1 MDYVVGNGS
10 SLDERMRVRQPTVC
24 TERPDPGS
32 SLRGYYDR
40 GCYGSGHSYLCDSL
54 NNHQNTVNPMPRLA
68 RCLVGGTFDRFHLGH
83 QALLNAAL
91 DVSERVEVWITND
104 EMSAKKSP
112 VLQSFEDRRDAIMSW
127 ADYRIT
133 THELENKVGPAP
145 VRKDCDSIVC
155 TPETLGNCQK
165 INEMRLKNGLVP
177 LEIIEV
183 PHTLDESGGII
194 SSSRI
199 RAGLIDTD
207 GSGWLSEDDRNRT
220 YIFHKG
226 LDEEL
231 KKPSGHLFTGPE
243 STPEVAMSAAMEN
256 ISPGGIIAVG
266 DVSVATLL
274 EMGVVPDIAIID
286 GMTKRIE
293 LEKKVDISEFSLILS
308 AKNPA
313 GEVTPSLIESVD
325 AALHSDQTTCIEVDG
340 EEDLAPLII
349 HLLSP
354 LGTNVVY
361 GQPGKGVVL
370 RVTDLAA
377 KRQCRDLLSKFEVKI

>member
-32 SLRGYYDR
+32 SLRGYDDR
-40 GCYGSGHSYLCDSL
+40 GCYGSGHSYPCDSL
-54 NNHQNTVNPMPRLA
+54 NNHQNTVSIMPRLA

-112 VLQSFEDRRDAIMSW
+112 ILQSFEDRRDAIMSW

-133 THELENKVGPAP
+133 THELENK
-145 VRKDCDSIVC
+145 
-155 TPETLGNCQK
+155 
-165 INEMRLKNGLVP
+165 
-177 LEIIEV
+177 
-183 PHTLDESGGII
+183 
-194 SSSRI
+194 
-199 RAGLIDTD
+199 AGLIDTD
-207 GSGWLSEDDRNRT
+207 GSGWLSQDDRNRT

-361 GQPGKGVVL
+361 GQPGRGVVL

>member
-1 MDYVVGNGS
+1 M
-10 SLDERMRVRQPTVC
+10 Q
-24 TERPDPGS
+24 
-32 SLRGYYDR
+32 
-40 GCYGSGHSYLCDSL
+40 
-54 NNHQNTVNPMPRLA
+54 RLA
-68 RCLVGGTFDRFHLGH
+68 RCLVGGTFDRFHIGH
-83 QALLNAAL
+83 QSLLNSAL
-91 DVSERVEVWITND
+91 EVSERVEVWVTND
-104 EMSAKKSP
+104 EMSASKSP
-112 VLQSFEDRRDAIMSW
+112 ILQSFEDRREAIIEW
-127 ADYRIT
+127 ADNRIT

-165 INEMRLKNGLVP
+165 INEMRLRNGLLP

-183 PHTLDESGGII
+183 PHALDVNGGIV

-207 GSGWLSEDDRNRT
+207 GTVWLNEDDRET
-220 YIFHKG
+220 TFLFHKG

-231 KKPSGHLFTGPE
+231 KKPSGQLFSGPE
-243 STPEVAMSAAMEN
+243 NSPEVAMSAAMEN
-256 ISPGGIIAVG
+256 ISPGAIVAVG

-274 EMGVVPDIAIID
+274 EFGVIPDIALVD

-293 LEKKVDISEFSLILS
+293 LEQKVDLSDFSLILS
-308 AKNPA
+308 AQNPA
-313 GEVTPSLIESVD
+313 GEVTPSLIESIH

-340 EEDLAPLII
+340 EEDLAPLIV

-354 LGTNVVY
+354 LGTNVIY

-370 RVTDLAA
+370 RITDLKA
-377 KRQCRDLLSKFEVKI
+377 KRQCRKLLSMFEVRS